1 MATEPKD
8 FSMED
13 YKDIVETFLTKG
25 GTLADIRGLSDEDMD
40 VIYGMAFNLYNHGK
54 YKDSED
60 VFKFLCFMDHMER
73 KYLMGLAAS
82 RQMQKNYEGAVQAY
96 SLAAVY
102 NIEEPKAHL
111 HAGDCFL
118 ALGRYA
124 EAESALTAAV
134 HWSADKAEHEDTK
147 SRAET
152 LLGLLERKDDPQ
164 EEKQGV

>member
-1 MATEPKD
+1 MATEPSE
-8 FSMED
+8 FSMDD

-25 GTLADIRGLSDEDMD
+25 GTLADIRGLSAEDMD
-40 VIYGMAFNLYNHGK
+40 VIYSMAFNLYNHGK
-54 YKDSED
+54 YKDAED

-73 KYLMGLAAS
+73 KFLMGLAAC

-102 NIEEPKAHL
+102 DIEDPKAHL

-118 ALGRYA
+118 ALERYA
-124 EAESALTAAV
+124 EAESALAAAI
-134 HWSADKAEHEDTK
+134 HWAGDKPENKESKD
-147 SRAET
+147 RAQS
-152 LLGLLERKDDPQ
+152 LLDLLQRKPNE